1 MNLSEFV
8 ELATSVWFNNQQPYY
23 FISQKLQEYQLD
35 KIDRFHHSRPPS
47 RMSSSQSSQLI
58 CYRINKIEQQK
69 TYHYMTIPKGNI
81 IDFQLKPPVKS
92 MFGRTLYVHR

>member
-8 ELATSVWFNNQQPYY
+8 ELATSVWFNNQQPQY

-35 KIDRFHHSRPPS
+35 EIDRFHHSRPPS
-47 RMSSSQSSQLI
+47 RMLSSQSLQLF

-92 MFGRTLYVHR
+92 MFGRTL